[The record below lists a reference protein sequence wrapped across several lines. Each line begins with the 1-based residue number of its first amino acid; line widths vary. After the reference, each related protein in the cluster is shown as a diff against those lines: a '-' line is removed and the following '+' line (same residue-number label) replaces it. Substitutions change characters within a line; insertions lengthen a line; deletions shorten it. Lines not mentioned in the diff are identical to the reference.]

1 MLDGTTPRRSKIVM
15 TSPERPPITGLV
27 ETSVVYD
34 PGRPRGISVGI
45 NGAMGADLNAD
56 ALEEV
61 CRRGGLFGLP
71 GRIWVEAHGYS

>member
-1 MLDGTTPRRSKIVM
+1 M

-34 PGRPRGISVGI
+34 PGRSRGIAVNI
-45 NGAMGADLNAD
+45 NGAMGADLD
-56 ALEEV
+56 AEVLEEV

-71 GRIWVEAHGYS
+71 GRIWVRAHGYS